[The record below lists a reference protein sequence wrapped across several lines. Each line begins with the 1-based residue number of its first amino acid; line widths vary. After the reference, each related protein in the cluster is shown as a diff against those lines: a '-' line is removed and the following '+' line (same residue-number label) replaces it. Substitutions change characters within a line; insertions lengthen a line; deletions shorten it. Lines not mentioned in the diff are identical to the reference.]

1 MRVTTRR
8 QCDGVVAGT
17 PEEGRHSLGAT
28 TDDGDILRYRT
39 PLTPADIQ
47 KESTLHLVLRLRG
60 GIIEPSLKVLA
71 NKYNVSPAATRDTFT
86 GSHSIPYQSAFWAPL
101 QDAAL
106 TTVVRQ
112 ADLPQVLRPSPSS
125 CDQLREWWL
134 RQCFLSIAIPMTVPL
149 AAVPLHTFHRSSSA
163 TSPCRAHRVR
173 PLTRPSASGSAVT
186 RPRSAP
192 RRRLRTD
199 RFDSRSRLLLEA
211 ALGCGYGF
219 GSGEISPSSMYSF
232 ASCERCGAVCRCA
245 LRCVDSAGSSC
256 E

>member
-106 TTVVRQ
+106 TTVV
-112 ADLPQVLRPSPSS
+112 
-125 CDQLREWWL
+125 